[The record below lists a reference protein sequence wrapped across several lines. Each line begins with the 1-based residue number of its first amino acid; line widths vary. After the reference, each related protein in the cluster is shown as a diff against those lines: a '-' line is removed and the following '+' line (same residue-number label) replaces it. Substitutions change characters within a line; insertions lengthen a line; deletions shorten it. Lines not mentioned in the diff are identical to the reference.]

1 MLGITLI
8 FLRSL
13 QRQRPKTHV
22 SEFFDIFSLLLVTVS
37 AYLLGAIPLAQRIS
51 RWHGVD
57 IFSTGTRLAGSTNVR
72 LSVGKFPAFIV
83 LFGDIG
89 KGGAAVVMAK
99 YAGVSDPWLF
109 FPIAAAVTGHW
120 KSVFSRFRGGDGLA
134 TLGGATIAAF
144 PVFGLI
150 SVLVAMVVSL
160 GAQRLPYSSLL
171 CLVLGY
177 AILAW
182 LIIIYGGNWILAVG
196 IGGLCGLVLANASN
210 GHRLRNRYADQHAIE
225 ADVSGFPD
233 SDS

>member
-1 MLGITLI
+1 M
-8 FLRSL
+8 
-13 QRQRPKTHV
+13 V
-22 SEFFDIFSLLLVTVS
+22 SEFFDISLILVVTTA

-51 RWHGVD
+51 AWHGVD
-57 IFSTGTRLAGSTNVR
+57 IFSAGTRLAGSTNVR

-83 LFGDIG
+83 LIGDIS

-99 YAGVSDPWLF
+99 YAGVSDPWLL
-109 FPIAAAVTGHW
+109 FPISAAVIGHW

-134 TLGGATIAAF
+134 TLGGATVAAF

-150 SVLVAMVVSL
+150 SVLVAMVVAL

-177 AILAW
+177 AMLVW
-182 LIIIYGGNWILAVG
+182 LIIIYGENWILALG
-196 IGGLCGLVLANASN
+196 IGCLCGLVLTNASY
-210 GHRLRNRYADQHAIE
+210 GHHLRSRYAGLHAIE

>member
-1 MLGITLI
+1 M
-8 FLRSL
+8 
-13 QRQRPKTHV
+13 
-22 SEFFDIFSLLLVTVS
+22 SEFFDITLILAVTTT

-51 RWHGVD
+51 AWHGVD
-57 IFSTGTRLAGSTNVR
+57 IFSAGTRLAGSTNVR

-83 LFGDIG
+83 LIGDIS
-89 KGGAAVVMAK
+89 KGGAAVVIAK
-99 YAGVSDPWLF
+99 YAGVSDPCLL
-109 FPIAAAVTGHW
+109 FPISAAVIGHW